1 MSTNEIPVFEMFRE
15 RTNFELRHL
24 ALDLLHKRIPD
35 HLHKEIFKHEKGRGS
50 DSNQF
55 KKLNKIDL
63 LKIIYI
69 SLMPEIKRIDTT
81 PLEDVPL
88 LINEEWPVPELKER
102 VRRRLE
108 HGIPATR
115 I

>member
-1 MSTNEIPVFEMFRE
+1 MSTNEPPVFEMFKE

-24 ALDLLHKRIPD
+24 ALDLLNKKIPD
-35 HLHKEIFKHEKGRGS
+35 PLYNEIFKHEKGRGS
-50 DSNQF
+50 DSTQF
-55 KKLNKIDL
+55 KRLNKTDL

-69 SLMPEIKRIDTT
+69 SLLPEITRIDTS
-81 PLEDVPL
+81 PLEEVPL
-88 LINEEWPVPELKER
+88 LLNEEWSVPELKER

-108 HGIPATR
+108 YVIPATG